1 MSNSHLWEREKEI
14 NRPKIENLLI
24 KEKKINF
31 NPDPFFDVKE
41 MSKHIGKVN
50 EIPPVYKMNDQT
62 EYKKKPIKNQLY
74 VLPTQPPAILKSKL
88 QYNNKISTTN
98 NPNNFNNFL
107 GSKKF

>member
-1 MSNSHLWEREKEI
+1 MIDNGHLWRREREL
-14 NRPKIENLLI
+14 NMPKIEQLPI
-24 KEKKINF
+24 TKKIHF
-31 NPDPFFDVKE
+31 NPDPYEDVKE

-62 EYKKKPIKNQLY
+62 EYKTKPIKNQLY
-74 VLPTQPPAILKSKL
+74 VLPTQPPAILKSQL
-88 QYNNKISTTN
+88 QYNSKISTTN